1 MAHSVFKIRKGEAY
15 PYCYKYPQ
23 VALTAD
29 CVIFSYDGKD
39 LLVLLVK
46 RGLEPFKGEWAL
58 PGGFIKPGETVEEGA
73 KRELFEETSLK
84 AEYMEQIR
92 VFSTPDRDPRQR
104 VVTVP
109 FFALV
114 KNVPVVG
121 GDDAERAEWFP
132 IDKLPEL
139 AFDHAQI
146 LAAAREALK
155 HSLYFNP
162 VSFDLLPQTFT
173 MPQLQRLYEL
183 ILGRKFDRR
192 NFARKMNSLGILDYH
207 EPETHKEEEC
217 EIDEFN
223 ELAKDFNIDT
233 GEDLLFDEVKDNP
246 AEKLE
251 KKLYSA
257 PKRKFRAMKSMPDLI
272 SSSLPIISD
281 PEEKPKKKRD
291 KSLPSRIASV
301 FSFNRKGWE
310 SMKDSSS
317 DNFEF

>member
-58 PGGFIKPGETVEEGA
+58 PGGFIKPEETVEEGA

-162 VSFDLLPQTFT
+162 VSFDLLREFH
-173 MPQLQRLYEL
+173 E
-183 ILGRKFDRR
+183 F
-192 NFARKMNSLGILDYH
+192 LD
-207 EPETHKEEEC
+207 
-217 EIDEFN
+217 
-223 ELAKDFNIDT
+223 
-233 GEDLLFDEVKDNP
+233 
-246 AEKLE
+246 
-251 KKLYSA
+251 
-257 PKRKFRAMKSMPDLI
+257 
-272 SSSLPIISD
+272 
-281 PEEKPKKKRD
+281 
-291 KSLPSRIASV
+291 
-301 FSFNRKGWE
+301 
-310 SMKDSSS
+310 
-317 DNFEF
+317 

>member
-58 PGGFIKPGETVEEGA
+58 PGGFIKPEETVEEGA

-92 VFSTPDRDPRQR
+92 VFSAPDRDPRQR

-132 IDKLPEL
+132 VDKLPEL

-192 NFARKMNSLGILDYH
+192 NFARKMNSLGILDYQGSLQDSLENSTNFLIDYDNLPEAQCLTLADKPMPEPAELVCH
-207 EPETHKEEEC
+207 NVEPEP
-217 EIDEFN
+217 I
-223 ELAKDFNIDT
+223 
-233 GEDLLFDEVKDNP
+233 P
-246 AEKLE
+246 EKLDFLE
-251 KKLYSA
+251 SPSPKL
-257 PKRKFRAMKSMPDLI
+257 KRKKRSKSI
-272 SSSLPIISD
+272 
-281 PEEKPKKKRD
+281 
-291 KSLPSRIASV
+291 PSRIASM
-301 FSFNRKGWE
+301 FSFNKDKWS
-310 SMKDSSS
+310 SMKS
-317 DNFEF
+317 DGDTNFEF

>member
-58 PGGFIKPGETVEEGA
+58 PGGFIKPEETVEEGA

-114 KNVPVVG
+114 KYVPVVG

-192 NFARKMNSLGILDYH
+192 NFARKMNSLGILDYQGSLQDSLENSTNFLIDYDKLKEAQCLTLADKPMPEPDELVCH
-207 EPETHKEEEC
+207 NVEPE
-217 EIDEFN
+217 
-223 ELAKDFNIDT
+223 
-233 GEDLLFDEVKDNP
+233 
-246 AEKLE
+246 
-251 KKLYSA
+251 
-257 PKRKFRAMKSMPDLI
+257 
-272 SSSLPIISD
+272 PI
-281 PEEKPKKKRD
+281 PEELDFLESPSPKLRRKKRS
-291 KSLPSRIASV
+291 KSIPSRIASM
-301 FSFNRKGWE
+301 FSFNKDKWS
-310 SMKDSSS
+310 SMKS
-317 DNFEF
+317 DGDTNFEF